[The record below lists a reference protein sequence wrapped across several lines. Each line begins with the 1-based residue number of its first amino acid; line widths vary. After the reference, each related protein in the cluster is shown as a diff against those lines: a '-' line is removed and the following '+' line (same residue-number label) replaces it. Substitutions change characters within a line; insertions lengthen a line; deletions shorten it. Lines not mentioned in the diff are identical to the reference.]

1 MRRVRRGW
9 ELPDRVATTEAV
21 VLARRGLLAA
31 SAGILAAATVP
42 DRAAAQRSSSAAFVD
57 PTADLYPAQ
66 RNLRYRIDRPLT
78 AESDATTYNNF
89 YEFGSH
95 KNIWRQA
102 QRLPLRPWQ
111 VRIDGLV
118 QTPRTVDVDTLIRA
132 MPLEERVYR
141 FRCVEAWAMAVPWTG
156 FEISHFLRWVEP
168 LGSARYMVMQT
179 FGERDIANGGSVAP
193 GFREPWYPW
202 PYTEGLTIAEAGNE
216 LAFMATGIYG
226 KPLPA
231 QNGAPLRLVVPW
243 KYGFKSVKSIVRIAF
258 TAERPKTFWEE
269 VQGSEY
275 GFWANVNPEV
285 AHPRWSQASERM
297 LGTNERRPTLI
308 FNGYGEYVAD
318 LYTGLANE
326 RLFA

>member
-1 MRRVRRGW
+1 MRRLKRGW
-9 ELPDRVATTEAV
+9 ELPEHAATPESV
-21 VLARRGLLAA
+21 FIRRRSLLG
-31 SAGILAAATVP
+31 AGALILAAPGAV
-42 DRAAAQRSSSAAFVD
+42 AQRANTPAPVD

-66 RNLRYRIDRPLT
+66 RNMRFRLDRPLT
-78 AESDATTYNNF
+78 GETEATTYNNF

-102 QRLPLRPWQ
+102 QRMALRPWQ

-118 QTPRTVDVDTLIRA
+118 KEPRTVDIDTLIRA
-132 MPLEERVYR
+132 MPIEERLYR

-156 FEISHFLRWVEP
+156 FEISHFLRWAEP
-168 LGSARYMVMQT
+168 QASAKYMVMQT
-179 FGERDIANGGSVAP
+179 FSQDQVAASVAP

-202 PYTEGLTIAEAGNE
+202 PYTEGLTIEEAGNE
-216 LAFMATGIYG
+216 LAFLATGLYG
-226 KPLPA
+226 KPAGA

-243 KYGFKSVKSIVRIAF
+243 KYGFKSVKSIVRITF

-269 VQGSEY
+269 VQASEY

-308 FNGYGEYVAD
+308 YNGYGEFVAH
-318 LYTGLANE
+318 LYQGLTNE